1 MTSRLA
7 GPGEAITSATTTT
20 MERHSLRYTTLQD
33 IMNVLA
39 YKEWHPIQDG
49 MGNGNN
55 FEALRSWDD

>member
-1 MTSRLA
+1 
-7 GPGEAITSATTTT
+7 